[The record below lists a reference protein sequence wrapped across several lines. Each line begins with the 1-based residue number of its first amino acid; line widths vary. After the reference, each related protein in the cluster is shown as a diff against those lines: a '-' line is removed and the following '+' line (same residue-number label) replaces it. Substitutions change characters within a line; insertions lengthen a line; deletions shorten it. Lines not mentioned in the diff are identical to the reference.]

1 MTEEEERAMVNG
13 LTDLLCT
20 ATMALNYVVRWG
32 QGARLEREAA
42 AKKATA

>member
-32 QGARLEREAA
+32 QGARLEREAVA
-42 AKKATA
+42 SQA